1 MASAKQIAANRANA
15 QRSTGPKTAAGQL
28 KSSRNSYRHG
38 LSLPLSVDLQTRA
51 NIETLAQA
59 IAGEHA
65 TEDQLQV
72 AELIAEAQLDLKRIR
87 ATRARV
93 TPSSLD
99 ETLDL
104 RVLTRLR
111 VLDRYERLALSR
123 RKFAA
128 RQLEELKIAG

>member
-28 KSSRNSYRHG
+28 KSSRNSCRHG

-87 ATRARV
+87 AARFGAAG
-93 TPSSLD
+93 
-99 ETLDL
+99 
-104 RVLTRLR
+104 LTS
-111 VLDRYERLALSR
+111 EWSR
-123 RKFAA
+123 RALCSVTSCCRGA
-128 RQLEELKIAG
+128 RLIRER